1 MKRKL
6 NATAIRNAK
15 SKEKPFKLADGGG
28 LYLEVKPSGGK
39 FWRYRYRVMGKE
51 NIFAIGSLMDAS
63 LEEARKHHEA
73 ARKLVSKDIHPAH
86 ERKAEKERLAL
97 ESKNTYKATRAPLDC
112 PDTMPNQF
120 PYHGID
126 VFCLATRK
134 NTMFRI
140 CC

>member
-63 LEEARKHHEA
+63 LEEARKHHGETCASGVGVILSGTKTISYACA
-73 ARKLVSKDIHPAH
+73 ARLS
-86 ERKAEKERLAL
+86 
-97 ESKNTYKATRAPLDC
+97 
-112 PDTMPNQF
+112 
-120 PYHGID
+120 
-126 VFCLATRK
+126 
-134 NTMFRI
+134 
-140 CC
+140 